1 MPLRSLYTKIT
12 INRQVA
18 QEPDLCEYFTG
29 ERGQEDLDTLGS
41 WVLQGYERDKLSRMK
56 WERRTSAAMDLA
68 MQIQKEKT
76 FPWPNCANVTFPL
89 VTIASLQF
97 SCRSYPNLISGSEV
111 FKYRTLG
118 KDPDQRMRE
127 RADRIGKHLSWHVL
141 EEDVGW
147 EEQHDR
153 LLINLGIVGCNFIK
167 TYYSP
172 KHRYSVS
179 ELVMARDFVLD
190 YYAKSV
196 EECARKTQVLSMY
209 RNDLYEKMVSGVYRN
224 QLEETWFN
232 SPAPR
237 EVEVQTDEADNRRG
251 LYNTG
256 DLDDDSPYQIL
267 EQHRNLDKDGYAEPY
282 IVTIEKSSAKVIK
295 LSARWEREEDV
306 DKSDFPGMQGRIK
319 KIRSTEYFTKYGFIP
334 SPDGGVYD
342 VGFGTLLG
350 PINESVN
357 SGINQILDNG
367 TMMNSNGG
375 FLARGVKIR
384 GGVYT
389 MAPWEWKRVDSSGA
403 DLKNSMVPFP
413 VRESGTVMFQLLGL
427 LIEYADRLAGATD
440 PMVGVNPGQNTP
452 AETSRNMTEQG
463 MQVYKGIFKRVWRSM
478 KEEAKKLHKLQAL
491 YLPASKTFGNADAY
505 ITQEDYR
512 TNPDLIVPCADPNI
526 VSDGMR
532 LTQAQALRQ
541 SAHEVNGYSQENVER
556 NWLRALKVDEIDH
569 FYPGPD
575 KVPPLPNAK
584 MQVEQGKMAI
594 AKMKIDFEKAKFVA
608 ELRATASKTQ
618 AEVVK
623 LYAEVTQ
630 LLAQTEDTKTQTKI
644 AAFST
649 IVESLETAHNM
660 MMSRAEALEKT
671 SESGEGK
678 DGEGGAVGGMAG
690 ASGQP
695 GVLPQVSGQGPGQP
709 PGAMG

>member
-1 MPLRSLYTKIT
+1 MALRQLQRSIT
-12 INRQVA
+12 IDREVA
-18 QEPDLCEYFTG
+18 KAPNLCDRFSDD
-29 ERGQEDLDTLGS
+29 DLDTIGR
-41 WVLQGYERDKLSRMK
+41 WVLSGYERDKRSRIK

-76 FPWPNCANVTFPL
+76 FPWPGSANVTFPL

-97 SCRSYPNLISGSEV
+97 SCRSYPNLISGSEIY
-111 FKYRTLG
+111 KYRTLG
-118 KDPDQRMRE
+118 KDPDQRIRE
-127 RADRIGKHLSWHVL
+127 RADRIGKHMSWHVL

-147 EEQHDR
+147 EETHDR

-172 KHRYSVS
+172 KLRYSVS

-196 EECARKTQVLSMY
+196 EDCARKTQVLSMY
-209 RNDLYEKMVSGVYRN
+209 RNDIYEKMVSGAYRN
-224 QLEETWFN
+224 QLDEAWFN
-232 SPAPR
+232 QAPPT
-237 EVEVQTDEADNRRG
+237 ETDTQTDESDNRKG
-251 LYNTG
+251 LYAAG
-256 DLDDDSPYQIL
+256 EADEDAPYRIL
-267 EQHRNLDKDGYAEPY
+267 EQHRNLDLDQDGYAEPY
-282 IVTIEKSSAKVIK
+282 IVTVEKGSSKVLKIA
-295 LSARWEREEDV
+295 ARWEREEDV
-306 DKSDFPGMQGRIK
+306 DKSDFPGMKGRIK
-319 KIRSTEYFTKYGFIP
+319 KIRSTEYYTKYGFIP

-389 MAPWEWKRVDSSGA
+389 MAPWEWKRVDSSGP

-463 MQVYKGIFKRVWRSM
+463 MQVYKGIFKRIWRSM

-491 YLPASKTFGNADAY
+491 YLPSSKTFGNADAF

-532 LTQAQALRQ
+532 LTQAQAVRQ

-556 NWLRALKVDEIDH
+556 NWLRALKVDEIEH
-569 FYPGPD
+569 YYPGPD

-584 MQVEQGKMAI
+584 MAVEQGKMQI
-594 AKMKIDFEKAKFVA
+594 AKMKIDFEKMKFIS
-608 ELRATASKTQ
+608 ELRVEASKTQ
-618 AEVVK
+618 AEVIK
-623 LYAEVTQ
+623 LYAEVNQ
-630 LLAQTEDTKTQTKI
+630 LLAQTEDTQTKTKI
-644 AAFST
+644 AKFTA
-649 IVESLETAHNM
+649 IVDSLETYHNM
-660 MMSRAEALEKT
+660 QMSKLEALEKP
-671 SESGEGK
+671 
-678 DGEGGAVGGMAG
+678 DGEEGGSERTAGSVGSVAG
-690 ASGQP
+690 ASGQS
-695 GVLPQVSGQGPGQP
+695 GVPAQVSAA
-709 PGAMG
+709 GAA